1 MFVSVLLVASLM
13 VDTLED
19 ASLLEHKIPND
30 VLALPF
36 CEEIEEEWKIKKW
49 EFYLLRAERKVAP
62 VKRRKK
68 SVRESDFVI
77 KVEKA
82 KNGLNGNL

>member
-19 ASLLEHKIPND
+19 ASVLEHKIPND

-68 SVRESDFVI
+68 T
-77 KVEKA
+77 A
-82 KNGLNGNL
+82 KRRTNSAQAPASRNQSAFT